1 MLINSNLKIVSR
13 NIILVPYTP
22 LHVIKYHNWMK
33 SKELQNLTASEPLS
47 LSEEYEMQKSW
58 KEDDDKCT
66 FIILD
71 KDKYLKCND
80 EVDSMIGDTNIFIT
94 DKALAQGEIEIMIAE
109 ESARGKKY
117 GWEAVTTMLWFG
129 AKYIKLKRYEAKISM
144 SNTVSIRMFT
154 KLGFVE
160 VSRSNVFQEVTLQKN
175 VSADWVE
182 PLQSLYKWEIK
193 IINNFT
199 LLYDQHKL

>member
-1 MLINSNLKIVSR
+1 
-13 NIILVPYTP
+13 
-22 LHVIKYHNWMK
+22 
-33 SKELQNLTASEPLS
+33 
-47 LSEEYEMQKSW
+47 
-58 KEDDDKCT
+58 
-66 FIILD
+66 
-71 KDKYLKCND
+71 
-80 EVDSMIGDTNIFIT
+80 MIGDTNIFIT

-154 KLGFVE
+154 KLGFIE

-182 PLQSLYKWEIK
+182 PLQSLYKWEVK
-193 IINNFT
+193 N
-199 LLYDQHKL
+199 YK